1 MMSFAKRF
9 LSLSLACMLALSLA
23 ACGATNAGASSS
35 ASAAASSSPQSKAA
49 LSQPLSDT
57 ITVVDHLDNTVT
69 LPRDIQRIV
78 VCDPFPLPSV
88 LTILFDSAE
97 KIVGMPAVSMNAA
110 KNGLLGELYP
120 EILNASTDFLEGTKV
135 NMEELLK
142 LTPDVVFYSA
152 SNKELGQQL
161 AQAGVPAVS
170 ISAGK
175 WDYDAVE
182 TLNQWVALLGQM
194 FPENDKATA
203 VASYSKA
210 AYDDVQTRVKSLSD
224 TERARAFFLFQ
235 YSDTSMATAGTRAF
249 GNWWAQAIGAVNVSA
264 ELEGE
269 NSAAVNME
277 QVYKWNPDL
286 IFVTNFNAAKPED
299 LYTNAI
305 GNYDW
310 SSVSAV
316 QNKQVYKMPLGMF
329 RSYTCGVDT
338 PVTLYWLAKTAYP
351 DLFADIDILTQTKQ
365 YYETVFGI
373 TLTDEQAARIFA
385 PAADATQGTPAA
397 KSE

>member
-194 FPENDKATA
+194 FPENDKAAA

-224 TERARAFFLFQ
+224 AERARAFFLFQ